1 MAKVTAAGIGIALG
15 IGAGIL
21 GRGGGISSRVSA
33 YDNRKK
39 GQNQL
44 KRPPIQPAAMAEA
57 TATTATAATTAAI
70 RSATTTAARQ
80 IE

>member
-1 MAKVTAAGIGIALG
+1 MAKVTAAGIGLRIRIGIAIG
-15 IGAGIL
+15 IRKGVRWGRSTEAGTN
-21 GRGGGISSRVSA
+21 SSRVSA

-44 KRPPIQPAAMAEA
+44 KRPAIQPAAMAR
-57 TATTATAATTAAI
+57 TAGNNSNN
-70 RSATTTAARQ
+70 RGRQ